1 MKKMNRKLKTRL
13 KIVGATGTAVFTLFS
28 AFTATYAWFAS
39 NSSVTATG
47 MQISVMTP
55 PDVNFEL
62 FYLSS
67 FTDSNSDTQD
77 GNLNTTTNINS
88 GYEVEYQNATFTEID
103 MDNLPTPNPTD
114 IQHLWPAHKLTFAV
128 TIDSGEASK
137 LSLTDWTETAGTVG
151 TPKVSAEQYVRL
163 SWAIDIY
170 GAAYSV
176 TATNSKAT
184 DIATAYRTS
193 YFGAAKTDVFNYS
206 QSNLAPTSD
215 KPELDVVGS
224 IPSISAGNRVIV
236 FFTVEFS
243 NASSTY
249 YRYDTATD
257 YYVLDSAN
265 GNSNCYESL
274 SLTGLSFAI
283 K

>member
-1 MKKMNRKLKTRL
+1 MKKMNRKLRTRL

-67 FTDSNSDTQD
+67 FTDGNSDTQD

-88 GYEVEYQNATFTEID
+88 GYEVDYQNATFTEID

-128 TIDSGEASK
+128 TIDSGEANK

-257 YYVLDSAN
+257 YYVLDSVN

>member
-1 MKKMNRKLKTRL
+1 MKANRKLRTRL
-13 KIVGATGTAVFTLFS
+13 KIIGATGTAVFTLFS

-39 NSSVTATG
+39 NSTATATG
-47 MQISVMTP
+47 MQISVATP

-67 FTDSNSDTQD
+67 FTDGNSDTQD

-88 GYEVEYQNATFTEID
+88 GYEVDYENATFTEID
-103 MDNLPTPNPTD
+103 MENLPTPNPTD
-114 IQHLWPAHKLTFAV
+114 IRHLWPAHKLTFAV
-128 TIDSGEASK
+128 TVDSGEASK
-137 LSLTDWTETAGTVG
+137 LSLVDWTETAGTEG
-151 TPKVSAEQYVRL
+151 TPRISAEQYVRL

-176 TATNSKAT
+176 TATNNKAA

-193 YFGAAKTDVFNYS
+193 YFGATKNDVFTYS

-215 KPELDVVGS
+215 KPELEVVSS
-224 IPSISAGNRVIV
+224 IPNVSAGNRIVV
-236 FFTVEFS
+236 FFTIEFS
-243 NASSTY
+243 NASSTF
-249 YRYDTATD
+249 YRYNSATD
-257 YYVLDSAN
+257 YYVQDSVN

-274 SLTGLSFAI
+274 SLYGLNFAL